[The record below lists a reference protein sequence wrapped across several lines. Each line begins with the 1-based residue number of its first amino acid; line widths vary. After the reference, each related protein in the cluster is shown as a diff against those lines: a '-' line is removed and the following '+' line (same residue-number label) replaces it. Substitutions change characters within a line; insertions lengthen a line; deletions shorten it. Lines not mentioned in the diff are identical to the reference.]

1 MRFWIRHL
9 MRPYRWLF
17 LLVLAA
23 MLFETAASLAEPWPL
38 KIILDNV
45 FGSHHLPH
53 WLAGLLGGILGG
65 TGLRQVVVLA
75 ACSAIAIAAVSGFA
89 SYVDNYFTEIVAQH
103 VAHDLRMRTYHHL
116 QRLSLAYY
124 DKNQVGGLISTL
136 TTDIGTVQ
144 TFASSGV
151 LDILIDLFT
160 VIGMLGLLFWLSW
173 DFALLAA
180 LIAPF
185 LLLFVSRFK
194 RALKKATQEVRKN
207 EAEIVAVEMQGLQAQ
222 RVVKAYGRQDLEE
235 GRLRGVSLAAV
246 ESALKARRI
255 KSLLSPLTGLAVS
268 VCTALV
274 LWRGA
279 SLILAG
285 VMTAGMLTVLLS
297 YLTKFFKPVRDLAKM
312 ANSVAQANVAIERIN
327 SIIKTDEEIVQRPNA
342 RTAKALRGEIVFDH
356 VVFGYDAPVP
366 VLRDVSFTIQPG
378 EFVGIVGPTGCGKST
393 TISLIPRFYDPV
405 KGRILIDGV
414 DIRDYKVQSVRE
426 NLAIVLQ
433 DTILFRA
440 TIRENIAY
448 GRPGA
453 TFEEIIAAAKI
464 AGAHDFIKEL
474 PDGYNTLVGDR
485 GLTLS
490 GGQRQRVGIAR
501 AIARNSPILIL
512 DEPTAALDIETE
524 ASVIEAVQRTTKN
537 RTVIMIS
544 HRLSTLRNASR
555 IIVLKEGM
563 IAEQG
568 SHDHLMAL
576 GGVYEELFSTEM
588 DKERVGV
595 EA

>member
-1 MRFWIRHL
+1 
-9 MRPYRWLF
+9 
-17 LLVLAA
+17 
-23 MLFETAASLAEPWPL
+23 
-38 KIILDNV
+38 
-45 FGSHHLPH
+45 
-53 WLAGLLGGILGG
+53 
-65 TGLRQVVVLA
+65 
-75 ACSAIAIAAVSGFA
+75 
-89 SYVDNYFTEIVAQH
+89 
-103 VAHDLRMRTYHHL
+103 
-116 QRLSLAYY
+116 
-124 DKNQVGGLISTL
+124 
-136 TTDIGTVQ
+136 
-144 TFASSGV
+144 
-151 LDILIDLFT
+151 
-160 VIGMLGLLFWLSW
+160 
-173 DFALLAA
+173 
-180 LIAPF
+180 
-185 LLLFVSRFK
+185 
-194 RALKKATQEVRKN
+194 
-207 EAEIVAVEMQGLQAQ
+207 
-222 RVVKAYGRQDLEE
+222 
-235 GRLRGVSLAAV
+235 
-246 ESALKARRI
+246 
-255 KSLLSPLTGLAVS
+255 
-268 VCTALV
+268 
-274 LWRGA
+274 
-279 SLILAG
+279 
-285 VMTAGMLTVLLS
+285 MTAGMLTVLLS

-312 ANSVAQANVAIERIN
+312 ANTVAQANVAIERIT

-393 TISLIPRFYDPV
+393 IVSLIPRFYDPV

-568 SHDHLMAL
+568 NHDHLMAL